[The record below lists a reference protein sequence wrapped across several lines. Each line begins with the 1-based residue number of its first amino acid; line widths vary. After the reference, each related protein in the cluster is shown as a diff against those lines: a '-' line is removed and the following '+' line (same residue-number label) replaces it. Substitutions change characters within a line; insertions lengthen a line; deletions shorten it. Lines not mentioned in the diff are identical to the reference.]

1 MRDGVSMDIPSLA
14 SSMGG
19 LSGKTP
25 REQIAQEAA
34 TRLFTLFAL
43 SDWHVR
49 LAQRRQAK
57 CGRYFELKHWNR
69 SYKKGMLCHDCARIR
84 SLQSAL
90 LSTSKARELAERELY
105 RHVARHFKNRIAN
118 HPNWHGDPKLRA
130 GIIEL
135 LNERIADDES
145 LRTVYRHPLT
155 GKWLSWSKNRRGIED
170 AAKGKNHAES

>member
-1 MRDGVSMDIPSLA
+1 MDIPSLA

-105 RHVARHFKNRIAN
+105 RQVARHFKNRIAN